1 MLFYPKYHKERLEE
15 ERKLKRKPCSSELEE
30 IEQEE
35 RMGERS
41 ALYKY
46 LDIKYPMKK
55 RQRKGGSGGGGGPDY
70 DKMATAMIRAQLK
83 ARAEENEGKVSVDK
97 EISESNIG
105 SKMLKKMGWS
115 HGEGLGKD
123 GDGIKAPI
131 PLVSYEK
138 HAGVGSSVGIQI
150 NPGDTYTERARKY
163 AMMLY
168 EESRKKTEQE
178 LNANPNYNGIN

>member
-1 MLFYPKYHKERLEE
+1 
-15 ERKLKRKPCSSELEE
+15 
-30 IEQEE
+30 
-35 RMGERS
+35 MGERS

-46 LDIKYPMKK
+46 LDIKYPLKKK
-55 RQRKGGSGGGGGPDY
+55 RQHKNGPDY
-70 DKMATAMIRAQLK
+70 DKMATAMIRAQMK
-83 ARAEENEGKVSVDK
+83 ARAEENDGVASVDK
-97 EISESNIG
+97 EISENNIG

-131 PLVSYEK
+131 ALMSYEK
-138 HAGVGSSVGIQI
+138 HAGVGSSAGIQI
-150 NPGDTYTERARKY
+150 NPSDTYQQRARKY
-163 AMMLY
+163 AMLDY

>member
-1 MLFYPKYHKERLEE
+1 
-15 ERKLKRKPCSSELEE
+15 
-30 IEQEE
+30 
-35 RMGERS
+35 MGERS

-55 RQRKGGSGGGGGPDY
+55 KRRARKDGPDY

-97 EISESNIG
+97 EISENNIG

-150 NPGDTYTERARKY
+150 NPGDSYSERTRKY

-178 LNANPNYNGIN
+178 LNANPNYNGIK